1 MKSKQNAKVGDRVVF
16 QGQSKTAGVAVEI
29 HDNPKNGKDI
39 KVHWSIAPEGEGL
52 HRNGRGS
59 YSIDQLKLTKAP

>member
-1 MKSKQNAKVGDRVVF
+1 MKSKQSAKVGDRVVF
-16 QGQSKTAGVAVEI
+16 QDQLKTAGVAVEI

-39 KVHWSIAPEGEGL
+39 KVHWSIPPVGEGL

-59 YSIDQLKLTKAP
+59 YSIDQLKLARI

>member
-1 MKSKQNAKVGDRVVF
+1 MTNKLNAKVGDRVIF
-16 QGQSKTAGVAVEI
+16 QGQLKTEGVTVEI

-39 KVHWSIAPEGEGL
+39 KVHWNKPPVGDGL

-59 YSIDQLKLTKAP
+59 YSMNQLKLMRI